1 MSAVMAATPLDQAPV
16 APRRRAGRVQHMS
29 AGSLFDAP
37 GPRGRVIVRIVTVLS
52 LLGIAAALAGAIR
65 QFWITDQLAGD
76 RWVLFTQWPMVRY
89 ILRALS
95 HTLLSAGGAAL
106 IGIPLGI
113 ALAVMRLS
121 KQPVVHAVGVC
132 LIEFFRAVPLLLII
146 YIFFFALPTYGINP
160 SLFWKLTIPI
170 GLCAGATLAEVF
182 RAGIL
187 AVPNGQREAAASIGL
202 LDGQTFRL
210 ILFPQAVRLVVPSIV
225 AQVVILL
232 KDTTLGYAVSY
243 AELQNG
249 AQLLTAINPRSL
261 VQTYFVVSI
270 IYVIINVAIS
280 QTASY
285 LDRRWQTG
293 ARRAGRLAAL
303 A

>member
-1 MSAVMAATPLDQAPV
+1 MSAVTGVTPLDETPV
-16 APRRRAGRVQHMS
+16 KLRRKAARVQHMS

-37 GPRGRVIVRIVTVLS
+37 GPRGLLVVRIVTVLS
-52 LLGIAAALAGAIR
+52 LLGIAAAIAGAIR
-65 QFWITDQLAGD
+65 QFWVTDQLAAD
-76 RWVLFTQWPMVRY
+76 RWILFTQWPILRY
-89 ILRALS
+89 LLRALG
-95 HTLLSAGGAAL
+95 HTLLAAGGAAL

-121 KQPVVHAVGVC
+121 KQPVVHALGVC
-132 LIEFFRAVPLLLII
+132 IIEFFRAVPLLLII
-146 YIFFFALPTYGINP
+146 YIFFFALPSYGINP
-160 SLFWKLTIPI
+160 ALFWKLTIPI
-170 GLCAGATLAEVF
+170 GLGAGATLAEVF
-182 RAGIL
+182 RAGVL

-202 LDGQTFRL
+202 MEGQTFRL

-261 VQTYFVVSI
+261 VQTYFVVSV
-270 IYVIINVAIS
+270 IYVLINVAIS

-285 LDRRWQTG
+285 LDRRWQSG
-293 ARRAGRLAAL
+293 PRRVGRIETVA
-303 A
+303 

>member
-1 MSAVMAATPLDQAPV
+1 MSAVTAMTPLDQVPV
-16 APRRRAGRVQHMS
+16 VPRRREPRAKLMS

-37 GPRGRVIVRIVTVLS
+37 GPRGRAVVRIVTVLS
-52 LLGIAAALAGAIR
+52 VLAIAAAIAGAIR
-65 QFWITDQLAGD
+65 QFWITDQLSAE
-76 RWVLFTQWPMVRY
+76 RWVLFAQWPMQRY
-89 ILRALS
+89 LLRALG
-95 HTLLSAGGAAL
+95 HTLLAAGGAAL

-113 ALAVMRLS
+113 TLAIMRLS
-121 KQPVVHAVGVC
+121 KQMILHAIGVA
-132 LIEFFRAVPLLLII
+132 LVEFFRAVPLLLII
-146 YIFFFALPTYGINP
+146 YVFFFALPNYGINP

-187 AVPNGQREAAASIGL
+187 AVPGGQREAAAAIGL
-202 LDGQTFRL
+202 NDAQTFRI
-210 ILFPQAVRLVVPSIV
+210 ILFPQAIRLVVPSIV

-249 AQLLTAINPRSL
+249 AQLLTAINPQSL

-280 QTASY
+280 QAAAY

-293 ARRAGRLAAL
+293 ARRTTRLEAVA
-303 A
+303 